1 MKCREAQN
9 VIQWNL
15 MMADKD
21 SEISVLTDQ
30 IQTLHQDL
38 TLDQKELD
46 LLAESEGG
54 LLELTRNISTTTQQ
68 AKVLP
73 RKSRI

>member
-1 MKCREAQN
+1 MKWREAQN

-21 SEISVLTDQ
+21 SEISALTDQ
-30 IQTLHQDL
+30 IDSLHQDL
-38 TLDQKELD
+38 MLDQKELD

-68 AKVLP
+68 AKVP
-73 RKSRI
+73 RKF